1 MSLVGW
7 KVSCHLFCTLEC
19 QNKRAQQLLRE
30 KAEILTFSLFSTKR
44 PKRAFQDV
52 DDVAGRDEDEGLD
65 DAEGHRALQP
75 REHSGTSVS
84 GRVCF

>member
-75 REHSGTSVS
+75 
-84 GRVCF
+84 